1 MIAFRAG
8 APDAVKESLLEAW
21 PEVASADGVLAAAL
35 KEKWDDAYVARMVA
49 SAPEVTHVNVPEG
62 QGEDERADMMF
73 VHFASTAVALWY
85 GPVVRVS
92 GAEPGKGQ
100 LR

>member
-35 KEKWDDAYVARMVA
+35 TEKWDDAYVARMVA
-49 SAPEVTHVNVPEG
+49 SAPEVTHVTYLRAREKT
-62 QGEDERADMMF
+62 RADM
-73 VHFASTAVALWY
+73 VV
-85 GPVVRVS
+85 GPFSLDGS
-92 GAEPGKGQ
+92 GPLVWARGKGQ
-100 LR
+100 CC

>member
-49 SAPEVTHVNVPEG
+49 SAPEVTHVNLPEG
-62 QGEDERADMMF
+62 QGEDHESRHGGWSMQPRRQWPSPSF
-73 VHFASTAVALWY
+73 PY
-85 GPVVRVS
+85 VR
-92 GAEPGKGQ
+92 E
-100 LR
+100 

>member
-35 KEKWDDAYVARMVA
+35 KEKWGDAYVARMVA
-49 SAPEVTHVNVPEG
+49 SAPEVRHVNLPEG
-62 QGEDERADMMF
+62 QGEDERADMVVGPF
-73 VHFASTAVALWY
+73 SLY
-85 GPVVRVS
+85 GS
-92 GAEPGKGQ
+92 GALVWASGKGQ
-100 LR
+100 WR

>member
-35 KEKWDDAYVARMVA
+35 TEKWGDAYVARMVA
-49 SAPEVTHVNVPEG
+49 SAPEVTHVTYL
-62 QGEDERADMMF
+62 RAREKMREQTWWL
-73 VHFASTAVALWY
+73 VHSASTALALW
-85 GPVVRVS
+85 
-92 GAEPGKGQ
+92 
-100 LR
+100 

>member
-1 MIAFRAG
+1 MGAVPLMIAFRAG

-35 KEKWDDAYVARMVA
+35 KEKWGDAYVARMVA

-62 QGEDERADMMF
+62 QGEDERADM
-73 VHFASTAVALWY
+73 VVGPLSLDGSGPLVWAS
-85 GPVVRVS
+85 
-92 GAEPGKGQ
+92 GKGQ
-100 LR
+100 CC